1 MLLHKLIL
9 WECEELEIRKEKVPT
24 KIKYPAFRDM
34 PEKTRDFQLWIA
46 LLAAY
51 YFMLISQS

>member
-1 MLLHKLIL
+1 MIYRVVIKSSPSSVLLHKVIL

-34 PEKTRDFQLWIA
+34 PEKTRNF
-46 LLAAY
+46 
-51 YFMLISQS
+51 

>member
-1 MLLHKLIL
+1 MKKCLSEMYQNELADPVHKVIP

-34 PEKTRDFQLWIA
+34 PEKN
-46 LLAAY
+46 
-51 YFMLISQS
+51 